1 MNISIKP
8 SPKDD
13 NPLNEVITLSNIW
26 RCGDHLYKS
35 HQGDC
40 QFLLDIN
47 TNHDKRI
54 YSTVEMKNDKTKNGT
69 IRINFHPDCPNF
81 HKMVSVIET
90 ISGHGCWKYEY
101 GEDKFFV
108 LDMVLTQ
115 ELAKKLSEYR
125 LTF

>member
-1 MNISIKP
+1 MKISLKT

-26 RCGDHLYKS
+26 RCGDYLYKS
-35 HQGDC
+35 YKGDC
-40 QFLLDIN
+40 QFVIDIN
-47 TNHDKRI
+47 IDHDERT
-54 YSTVEMKNDKTKNGT
+54 YSTIECKNDKTTNTVISVKV
-69 IRINFHPDCPNF
+69 HPECRHF

-90 ISGHGCWKYEY
+90 IRGHGCWKYEY
-101 GEDKFFV
+101 GEEKFFV

-115 ELAKKLSEYR
+115 ELAEKLNEYR